1 MRFYLPLDLRVPTLI
16 KNQSST
22 ANNGF
27 LRKTAAAAAAVV
39 SQNNEPIHFSPI
51 FKKNAFKMKKVESSN
66 MQQPMVSQNFV
77 YGTVVENGQFVAYLA
92 DLVIGS
98 MMKVWFSQKYWPER
112 TGYNK
117 ELKKGDF

>member
-27 LRKTAAAAAAVV
+27 LRKTAAAAAVV

-51 FKKNAFKMKKVESSN
+51 FKKNAFKMKKDIQ
-66 MQQPMVSQNFV
+66 QQPVVSQNFI
-77 YGTVVENGQFVAYLA
+77 YGT
-92 DLVIGS
+92 
-98 MMKVWFSQKYWPER
+98 ER
-112 TGYNK
+112 SYY
-117 ELKKGDF
+117 